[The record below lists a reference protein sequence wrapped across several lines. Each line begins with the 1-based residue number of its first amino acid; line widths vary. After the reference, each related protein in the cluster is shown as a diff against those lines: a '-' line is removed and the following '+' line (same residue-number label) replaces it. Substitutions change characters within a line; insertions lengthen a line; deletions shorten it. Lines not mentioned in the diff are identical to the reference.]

1 MIAVMVA
8 KWTAD
13 AFGKEGIYSL
23 WIAMRKYPWLQPVDY
38 RDNGETAAQF
48 MIPAANL
55 VLVEDGVTLEEM
67 GRLVVTWPHAGFPVV
82 NSEKKLIGFVV
93 RENVREFIGMQ
104 LPVWFPTSCLILTQN
119 QSSRKRARRN
129 ASAASR
135 LWRPRVV

>member
-104 LPVWFPTSCLILTQN
+104 LPVLVPYVMS
-119 QSSRKRARRN
+119 
-129 ASAASR
+129 
-135 LWRPRVV
+135 